1 MNSMEVG
8 IDLVEFIEVENR
20 DERFIKR
27 ILSEKEYLVY
37 QEFKIQKRKTEY
49 LASRFASKE
58 AIFKAF
64 KKGDLSL
71 NFNDISILND
81 ECNAP
86 YIVIRNEIMNNL
98 KISISHSKNYAVAI
112 VIKED

>member
-37 QEFKIQKRKTEY
+37 QEFKIQKRNKSY
-49 LASRFASKE
+49 
-58 AIFKAF
+58 FK
-64 KKGDLSL
+64 
-71 NFNDISILND
+71 NEREIL
-81 ECNAP
+81 
-86 YIVIRNEIMNNL
+86 Y
-98 KISISHSKNYAVAI
+98 S
-112 VIKED
+112 

>member
-1 MNSMEVG
+1 MEVG

-37 QEFKIQKRKTEY
+37 QELKIQKRKNEY
-49 LASRFASKE
+49 LAGRFASKE
-58 AIFKAF
+58 AIFKAY

-71 NFNDISILND
+71 NFNEISILND

-86 YIVIRNEIMNNL
+86 YILIRNEIMNNL